1 MNTFLKELS
10 EPLSDGSTHLAVQTQ
25 PAAEALTNLRPTA
38 PAVMM
43 DGDEPLASERASV
56 CVHELF
62 ERQTERAPD
71 ATALVTT
78 GDSLTY
84 RQLNERANQ
93 LAHYLIQQG
102 IGAEVLV
109 GVCLE
114 RSFDTVVSMLAIL
127 KAGGAYVPLDPSYP
141 QNRLSFMIE
150 DAGLRLLLTRQCL
163 LDRLPQQKAGVV
175 CLDQHADAITRQS
188 KENPSSNVTEKNLA
202 YMIYT
207 SGSTGKPK
215 GVLVQHRGVRNL
227 VEAQAEVFR
236 VSPESR
242 VLQFSS
248 ISFDASVSEVF
259 KTLSA
264 GAELYLEPQTRPL
277 TGPDLSRLLREQ
289 AITVVTLPPSALSTL
304 KTEELPALRTLAVA
318 GEACPPDLIARWSP
332 GRLFLNAYGP
342 TEITV
347 CASMAECDASGGR
360 PAIGRPMKNTQVYVL
375 DANLQ
380 PVPVGEEGE
389 LYLGGVGIARGYHN
403 RPEFTAEK
411 FIPNPFSDEPGLRL
425 YRTGDW
431 GAYLPD
437 GQLDFLGRIDEQV
450 KVRGFRIELGEI
462 EAALSSHD
470 AVKACVVIAREDT
483 PGEKRLVAYVV
494 GEDGG
499 EPSSAEMSGHLKQ
512 RLPEYMLPAAFVT
525 LETLPLL
532 PNGKIDRRALPV
544 PTQARRATQGAAP
557 RTQLEKL
564 LTRLWCEIL
573 NIESVGLDDNF
584 FELGGDSLKVA
595 RFLNRLQE
603 ELGEVVY
610 VVAIFDAPTVA
621 QLAAYLQ
628 QHYSDTIARLNGEVS
643 LSREQTATKRIDEA
657 KLDYVRA
664 IIKPLPPSGFSLL
677 PKNPPAIFILSP
689 PRSGSTLL
697 RVMLAGHKGLFA
709 PPELQLLCC
718 NTLEDRQDT
727 FTGRYAFW
735 LEGTIRALMDI
746 NDCDAETAK
755 HLMQECEQQGM
766 TTQQFYLH
774 LQELI
779 APRVLV
785 DKTPAYALDLETLK
799 RAEDSFDGALYIHL
813 LRHPNGMIR
822 SFEDARLDQIFRY
835 EHTLTTRQL
844 AESIWSICH
853 QNIGEFLKNVPS
865 ARQHVVRFEEL
876 VKQPAEVLGQLC
888 GFLGIE
894 FETAMVAPHAEQEKK
909 MTDGIHG
916 LSRMLGDIK
925 FHTHKQ
931 VDAKIADRWKQN
943 HEGDFLGDV
952 TWRLAQSLGYE
963 RPPTTDNASR
973 PQLLP
978 PVKALPRKARRR

>member
-1 MNTFLKELS
+1 MMSTLLKNTCEL
-10 EPLSDGSTHLAVQTQ
+10 LSDTSTHLVVPGT
-25 PAAEALTNLRPTA
+25 EALMGVRVMA
-38 PAVMM
+38 PDVTM
-43 DGDEPLASERASV
+43 DRDEPLAFERASL

-71 ATALVTT
+71 ATALLTT
-78 GDSLTY
+78 GESLTY

-102 IGAEVLV
+102 IGPEALV

-114 RSFDTVVSMLAIL
+114 RSFDTIVSMLAIL
-127 KAGGAYVPLDPSYP
+127 KAGGAYVPFDPAYP
-141 QNRLSFMIE
+141 QNRISFMIE
-150 DAGLRLLLTRQCL
+150 DAGLSLMLTRQYL
-163 LDRLPQQKAGVV
+163 MHRLPQQNAGYV
-175 CLDQHADAITRQS
+175 CLDQHADAIARQP
-188 KENPSSNVTEKNLA
+188 KENRPSKVTEKNLA

-215 GVLVQHRGVRNL
+215 GVLVQHCGVRNL
-227 VEAQAEVFR
+227 VEAQAEVFG
-236 VSPESR
+236 VGPDSR
-242 VLQFSS
+242 VLQFAS

-259 KTLSA
+259 KTLSS
-264 GAELYLEPQTRPL
+264 GAELYLAPQNRPL
-277 TGPDLSRLLREQ
+277 TGPDLNRLLREQ
-289 AITVVTLPPSALSTL
+289 AITVVTLPPSALATL

-318 GEACPPDLIARWSP
+318 GEACPPDLVASWSP

-347 CASMAECDASGGR
+347 CATMGECDASGRR
-360 PAIGRPMKNTQVYVL
+360 PTIGRSMKNTQVYVL
-375 DANLQ
+375 DSNLQ
-380 PVPVGEEGE
+380 PVPTGEAGE

-403 RPEFTAEK
+403 RPELTAEK

-425 YRTGDW
+425 YRTGDL

-437 GQLDFLGRIDEQV
+437 GQIDFLGRVDDQV
-450 KVRGFRIELGEI
+450 KVRGFRIEPGEI

-470 AVKACVVIAREDT
+470 AVKSCVVVPCEDA
-483 PGEKRLVAYVV
+483 PGEKHLIAYVV
-494 GEDGG
+494 GEEGRAQ
-499 EPSSAEMSGHLKQ
+499 SSAEMSSYLKQ
-512 RLPEYMLPAAFVT
+512 RLPEYMVPAAFVT

-532 PNGKIDRRALPV
+532 PNGKIDRHALPAPAQAMQV
-544 PTQARRATQGAAP
+544 TQAASP
-557 RTQLEKL
+557 RTQLDKVL
-564 LTRLWCEIL
+564 MRLWCEIL
-573 NIESVGLDDNF
+573 HLEGVGFDDNF

-595 RFLNRLQE
+595 MFLNRLQE

-610 VVAIFDAPTVA
+610 VVAIFDAPTIA

-628 QHYSDTIARLNGEVS
+628 QHYPEAVARLNGEAW
-643 LSREQTATKRIDEA
+643 LSGEETAAKKIDKA
-657 KLDYVRA
+657 TLGYIRG
-664 IIKPLPPSGFSLL
+664 IIKPLPSPSFSLL

-718 NTLEDRQDT
+718 NTLEERKTT
-727 FTGRYAFW
+727 FTGRYSFW
-735 LEGTIRALMDI
+735 LEGTMRALMDI
-746 NDCDAETAK
+746 NSCDAETAK

-766 TTQQFYLH
+766 TTQQFYLW

-779 APRVLV
+779 GPRVLV

-799 RAEDSFDGALYIHL
+799 RAEDYFDGALYIHL

-822 SFEDARLDQIFRY
+822 SFEDAKLDQIFRY
-835 EHTLTTRQL
+835 EHTLTPPQL
-844 AESIWSICH
+844 AESIWTICH

-876 VKQPAEVLGQLC
+876 VKQPAEVLGRLC
-888 GFLGIE
+888 DFLSLKLE
-894 FETAMVAPHAEQEKK
+894 PAMVQPHAEQEKK

-931 VDAKIADRWKQN
+931 VEAKIADRWKQD
-943 HEGDFLGDV
+943 HKEDFLGEV
-952 TWRLAQSLGYE
+952 TWSLAERLGYE
-963 RPPTTDNASR
+963 RSPKSDNSSR
-973 PQLLP
+973 SQLP
-978 PVKALPRKARRR
+978 PPVRALPRKARRR